1 MLVFLTIITTITI
14 IKAKKRVIVDGASNW
29 LFENRNEFADRP
41 DFICGDMDSISA
53 EALQYFGAQLSSSQI
68 VRLPDQDETDFDKSV
83 SFSLEQFK
91 DIAVDY
97 FVVTWGQSG
106 RIDHNLS
113 CISTLIKY
121 NNRKNLPIYLLDI
134 QSSLS
139 CVLSGTRSIKTNPRS
154 EWCSIVPVGEPCVVS
169 TTGFR
174 WNLTDYELKFGQL
187 ISTSNEF
194 DQTQKF
200 CTIQTEKPI
209 FFSMHLPE

>member
-1 MLVFLTIITTITI
+1 M
-14 IKAKKRVIVDGASNW
+14 DGASNW
-29 LFENRNEFADRP
+29 LFENRDAFTQLP
-41 DFICGDMDSISA
+41 DFICGDMDSIS
-53 EALQYFGAQLSSSQI
+53 EQALRHFEKQLSSTQI
-68 VRLPDQDETDFDKSV
+68 VRLPDQDATDFDKSV
-83 SFSLEQFK
+83 DFCLAQFK
-91 DIAVDY
+91 DIGVDY

-121 NNRKNLPIYLLDI
+121 SNQKSLPIYLLDI

-139 CVLSGTRSIKTNPRS
+139 CVLNGARSIKTNPRS
-154 EWCSIVPVGEPCVVS
+154 EWCSIVPVGEPCVVT

-174 WNLTDYELKFGQL
+174 WDLTDYELKFGQL

-194 DQTQKF
+194 DRTQER
-200 CTIQTEKPI
+200 CTIKSEKPV